1 MNHHQAKEI
10 IRNTFQN
17 AFDRDQYIGF
27 IRNLLNKIDETKKFK
42 LHGQYIE
49 EAFRDFV
56 FKYERIG
63 TYTDPDGKKIDL
75 LMVFLRKESTL
86 DRARTTQR
94 NFIARY
100 LKNREGKDAGLI
112 AFVSPNYDEWRFSFV
127 KMDYKLTET
136 QKGGIKAVE
145 DFTPAKRYSF
155 LVGSHESSHTAQ
167 RSLLPILED
176 DENNPR
182 LEDIEKAFNV
192 EKVTKEFFEKY
203 RELFFELK
211 KTLDDLV
218 SSDPAI
224 AKDFNDKSIDTADF
238 SKKLLGQIVF
248 LYFLQKKGWFGVKK
262 GEIWGGGSKQFLRE
276 LFEKKHG
283 QYDNFFN
290 DVLEPLFYEALSVG
304 HRDDYYSRFKCRIPF
319 LNGGLFDPLND
330 YDWQDTDIFLPNDL
344 FSNQIKTPEGDIGNG
359 ILDIFDRYNFTV
371 NEDEPLEREVAVD
384 PEMLGKVFENL
395 LAIKDR
401 KSKGTYYTP
410 REIVHYMCQE
420 SLSNYL
426 TTELQGKVTKEEID
440 ILICY
445 GETVVEQESRV
456 EKVGKETTT
465 YFKILPESIRKY
477 AKAIDEKLSTI
488 RVCDPAVGSG
498 AFPVGMMNEIV
509 RTRTAL
515 NPFLQEGDRSVY
527 SFKRDAIQNCLYG
540 VDIDPGA
547 VEIAKLR
554 LWLSLIVDEEDIQNI
569 RSLPNLDYKIV
580 TGNSLLRVER
590 TTLNWLDFE
599 ELENLKLVFFD
610 ETDPDKK
617 KDHKKQI
624 DDRISRIT
632 NGHKDFDFNVYF
644 SEVFHEKKG
653 FDVIIANPPYIRI
666 QELQK
671 SHPALAKKLKTA
683 YYSASGS
690 YDIYVCFVELATKQ
704 ISPRGNI
711 AFILPHKFFQG
722 AFGANIREIISKKK
736 LLRQVVD
743 FGHSQ
748 VFETATTYTC
758 LLFLSCN
765 NETFKFVELRPEATQ
780 NDLSEVFNAIA
791 NTSYHS
797 DKVDIA
803 VIPATSVIKEEWLF
817 TASKSG
823 DVINK
828 LKKQPRTL
836 ADIAKKIFV
845 GLQTSADKIYFLE
858 HISENKKTV
867 RAFSKALD
875 KEIEIEKAF
884 VKPLLKGAD
893 VHRWRRLLPRIWC
906 VFPYEIKDGNIR
918 LLSKEEIQSNYPLAW
933 KYLSENEEELKR
945 RENFRFEKTWWQYSR
960 PQNLTEFEKTKIITP
975 EISLG
980 GNMTLDTEGL
990 YHNTKCYSF
999 VFKKGIAED
1008 TKYFLALLNSK
1019 LLWFFLTKTGY
1030 VLRGGYFV
1038 FKTNYLMPFPL
1049 PQELSAK
1056 DQKPFISLVDSILAI
1071 TSSDDYSE
1079 NIAKHKDVQ
1088 ALERR
1093 IDQMVYELYSL
1104 SEDEITIVEESI

>member
-1 MNHHQAKEI
+1 MNHHQAKDI
-10 IRNTFQN
+10 IRDTFQST
-17 AFDRDQYIGF
+17 FDRVQYVGF
-27 IRNLLNKIDETKKFK
+27 IRNLLNKIDEEKAFK
-42 LHGQYIE
+42 IHGQYVAE
-49 EAFRDFV
+49 VFRDFV
-56 FKYERIG
+56 NRYERIG
-63 TYTDPDGKKIDL
+63 TYTDPDGKKVDL
-75 LMVFLRKESTL
+75 LIVFLQKETTL
-86 DRARTTQR
+86 DRARTAQR

-100 LKNREGKDAGLI
+100 LKDRGEKDAGLI
-112 AFVSPNYDEWRFSFV
+112 AFVSPNSDDWRFSFV

-136 QKGGIKAVE
+136 QKGGIKAIE
-145 DFTPAKRYSF
+145 EFTPAKRYSF

-176 DENNPR
+176 DEKNPR

-218 SSDPAI
+218 ESDPAI
-224 AKDFNDKSIDTADF
+224 ARDFKDKSISTVDF

-262 GEIWGGGSKQFLRE
+262 GEEWGEGSKRFLRE
-276 LFEKKHG
+276 LFEKKHSH
-283 QYDNFFN
+283 YDNFFN
-290 DVLEPLFYEALSVG
+290 DVLEPLFYEALRIERPG
-304 HRDDYYSRFKCRIPF
+304 DYYSPFKCRIPF

-330 YDWQDTDIFLPNDL
+330 YDWQDTDIVLPNEL
-344 FSNQIKTPEGDIGNG
+344 FSNQLKTPEGDTGTG
-359 ILDIFDRYNFTV
+359 IMDVFDRYNFTV

-395 LAIKDR
+395 LEIKDR

-426 TTELQGKVTKEEID
+426 TTELAGKVTKEDID
-440 ILICY
+440 TLIRY
-445 GETVVEQESRV
+445 GETVVEQEIRV
-456 EKVGKETTT
+456 EKAGKETST
-465 YFKILPESIRKY
+465 YYKKLPESIRKH
-477 AKAIDEKLSTI
+477 AKAIDEKLATI

-515 NPFLQEGDRSVY
+515 NPFFHEGERSVY

-554 LWLSLIVDEEDIQNI
+554 LWLSLIVDEEDIKKI
-569 RSLPNLDYKIV
+569 KPLPNLDYKIV
-580 TGNSLLRVER
+580 SGNSLLGVEKN
-590 TTLNWLDFE
+590 LFNSYLFKQ
-599 ELENLKLVFFD
+599 LEDLKPLFFN
-610 ETDPDKK
+610 ETNAKK
-617 KDHKKQI
+617 KHEYKNQI
-624 DDRISRIT
+624 DDLIGQIT
-632 NGHKDFDFNVYF
+632 NGHKDFDFEVYF
-644 SEVFHEKKG
+644 SEVFHENKG

-671 SHPALAKKLKTA
+671 SHPALAKSLKTA

-690 YDIYVCFVELATKQ
+690 YDIYVCFVELATKR
-704 ISPRGNI
+704 ISPQGNI

-722 AFGANIREIISKKK
+722 AFGVNIREIISKNR
-736 LLRQVVD
+736 LLRQVID

-758 LLFLSCN
+758 LLFLSHN
-765 NETFKFVELRPEATQ
+765 NDSFKFAEFRPEATQ
-780 NDLSEVFNAIA
+780 DDLPEVFSAIDRC
-791 NTSYHS
+791 SHHS

-803 VIPATSVIKEEWLF
+803 VIPATAVSKEEWLF
-817 TASKSG
+817 SASKAG
-823 DVINK
+823 DVLKK

-836 ADIAKKIFV
+836 ADVCAKIFQ
-845 GLQTSADKIYFLE
+845 GIATSADKIYFLE
-858 HISENKKTV
+858 HISENRKTV
-867 RAFSKALD
+867 KAFSKALD
-875 KEIEIEKAF
+875 REVEVERAS
-884 VKPLLKGAD
+884 VKPMLKGAD
-893 VHRWRRLLPRIWC
+893 IHRWRKLSHKIWC
-906 VFPYEIKDGNIR
+906 VFPYEIKNDNAR
-918 LLSKEEIQSNYPLAW
+918 LLSKEEFQSKFPLAW
-933 KYLSENEEELKR
+933 EYLSENKEELKQ

-960 PQNLTEFEKTKIITP
+960 PQNLIEFEKPKITTP

-980 GNMTLDTEGL
+980 CNMTFDNEGL

-999 VFKKGIAED
+999 VFKEEIAESP
-1008 TKYFLALLNSK
+1008 KYLLALLNSK

-1038 FKTNYLMPFPL
+1038 FKTNYLMPFPI
-1049 PQELSAK
+1049 PKELSEK
-1056 DQKPFISLVDSILAI
+1056 DQKPFVSLIDSILAI
-1071 TSSDDYSE
+1071 TSSSDYSD
-1079 NIAKHKDVQ
+1079 NAAKQKEVQ
-1088 ALERR
+1088 TLESR
-1093 IDQMVYELYSL
+1093 IDRMVYELYGL
-1104 SEDEITIVEESI
+1104 NKDEIKIIEESK